1 MKTAKPSN
9 KVSRIALAN
18 NLGVYQ
24 RLLWQTFSTT
34 CIETGITGEVL
45 LGVAVGAITRNAF
58 RDRNI
63 GALRRFYTTSEALSP
78 DLMWHLLISR
88 SFLTLAWWSR
98 GWEKYRSGIFSP
110 RFLFLLPVLDRHG
123 LFTLFLFL
131 TVHKRFVYTSSL
143 SSVKGFV
150 LTY

>member
-1 MKTAKPSN
+1 MASILQALHWNRYHWRGPVGSS
-9 KVSRIALAN
+9 SRCYYKECFHSSQHWHQIL
-18 NLGVYQ
+18 
-24 RLLWQTFSTT
+24 R
-34 CIETGITGEVL
+34 
-45 LGVAVGAITRNAF
+45 
-58 RDRNI
+58 
-63 GALRRFYTTSEALSP
+63 ALRRFYTTSEALSP